1 VCSTCGSGIDRHA
14 WPERRGT
21 GLGANFPAFGSWSGA
36 FVIWSDAVQFFGA
49 ILLMLGALLP
59 VVNPLGD
66 APLFLRLTPG
76 CDAATRSELAR
87 RIAFYAFLLLL
98 GSMLLGSYVLRLC
111 GISIPVVQVA
121 GGAVVTALGWKLS
134 ADHAKVTDVPV
145 NPLQAKALALE
156 RAFAPLTMPL
166 TIDAGVISVAI
177 TVGASHTHSVEHE
190 VILLLAGITG
200 AGIIALLILLTY
212 RFAERVGSWIGHTG
226 MIVVVRL
233 SAFIM
238 LCIGVGITWN
248 GVKALL
254 AEVGITGARSLAGM
268 P

>member
-1 VCSTCGSGIDRHA
+1 M
-14 WPERRGT
+14 
-21 GLGANFPAFGSWSGA
+21 
-36 FVIWSDAVQFFGA
+36 IWSDAVQFFGA
-49 ILLMLGALLP
+49 TLLMVGALFP

-66 APLFLRLTPG
+66 APLFLKLTPG
-76 CDAATRSELAR
+76 CDESTRSELAR

-98 GSMLLGSYVLRLC
+98 GSMLMGSFVLRLFD
-111 GISIPVVQVA
+111 ISIPVVQVA
-121 GGAVVTALGWKLS
+121 GGAVVIALGWKLL
-134 ADHAKVTDVPV
+134 ADNAKITDVVV
-145 NPLQAKALALE
+145 NQAQAKAQAME

-166 TIDAGVISVAI
+166 TIDSGVISVAI
-177 TVGASHTHSVEHE
+177 TVGANHAHSVEHE
-190 VILLLAGITG
+190 VILLLAGISG
-200 AGIIALLILLTY
+200 AGIIALLIFLSY

-248 GVKALL
+248 GVKTML
-254 AEVGITGARSLAGM
+254 AEVGISGVRSISGS